1 MKTLTVTKAIISD
14 SKVIF
19 KMSNNNTNNKTMNKM
34 KTKTNNKTNNKI
46 TIKRE
51 QIKELLAL
59 AKRIEKPIQI
69 TIKVSLNQLHQIY
82 IPSTSLKNDNGCRL
96 ENDELLYYDYNDKL
110 WFDVCN
116 IKYITN
122 ITIIF

>member
-1 MKTLTVTKAIISD
+1 MKTFTITKAIISN

-19 KMSNNNTNNKTMNKM
+19 KMSSNNINNNKTTNKM
-34 KTKTNNKTNNKI
+34 KSKTNNKI
-46 TIKRE
+46 TTKRE
-51 QIKELLAL
+51 QIKELLEL

-110 WFDVCN
+110 WLDVCN